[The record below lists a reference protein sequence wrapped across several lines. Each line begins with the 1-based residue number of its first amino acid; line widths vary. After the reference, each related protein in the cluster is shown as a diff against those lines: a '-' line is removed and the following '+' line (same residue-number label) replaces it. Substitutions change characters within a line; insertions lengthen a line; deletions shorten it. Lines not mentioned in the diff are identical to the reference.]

1 MKKTKKG
8 ISPLIAAVLLI
19 AFTVAIATLAMG
31 WFSQLTRTT
40 TTTVS
45 NKTTEAVACSNAQ
58 VSIDGGYL
66 RLNATESDA
75 RVLVKNSGFS
85 NLGITSL
92 QVYNTTGANFST
104 GFGGASSLT
113 PGSLVAYNITMASI
127 PTCATFSKVIV
138 TTNCGGVT
146 DVFEST
152 PTLCQ

>member
-1 MKKTKKG
+1 MRKKSSKG

-19 AFTVAIATLAMG
+19 AFTVAIATLVMG

-58 VSIDGGYL
+58 VSIDGVYI

-92 QVYNTTGANFST
+92 QAYNTTGA
-104 GFGGASSLT
+104 
-113 PGSLVAYNITMASI
+113 
-127 PTCATFSKVIV
+127 K
-138 TTNCGGVT
+138 
-146 DVFEST
+146 
-152 PTLCQ
+152 

>member
-1 MKKTKKG
+1 MRKKSSKG

-19 AFTVAIATLAMG
+19 AFTVAIATLVMG

-58 VSIDGGYL
+58 VSIEDVYM
-66 RLNATESDA
+66 RLNATEGDA
-75 RVLVKNSGFS
+75 RILVKNSGFS
-85 NLGITSL
+85 TLGITSL

-104 GFGGASSLT
+104 GFGAASSLA
-113 PGSLVAYNITMASI
+113 PGSIVTYNLTNVSI

-146 DVFEST
+146 DVFESA
-152 PTLCQ
+152 PKCQ

>member
-1 MKKTKKG
+1 MRKKSSKG

-19 AFTVAIATLAMG
+19 AFTVAIATLVMG

-45 NKTTEAVACSNAQ
+45 NKTTEAVGCSNAQ
-58 VSIDGGYL
+58 ISIEDVYL
-66 RLNATESDA
+66 RLNTTESDA

-85 NLGITSL
+85 TIGITSL
-92 QVYNTTGANFST
+92 QVYNTTGHNFST
-104 GFGGASSLT
+104 GFGTASSLA
-113 PGSLVAYNITMASI
+113 PGSIVAYNITLVSI

-146 DVFEST
+146 DVFENT
-152 PTLCQ
+152 PKCQ